1 MEESCRLQNLLPTP
15 SCGIKNREATST
27 SLLWSNYLG
36 SLHSTRSIFYANR
49 KMIYLSLLDIT
60 EGLLCRLSIKVYFQ
74 HRRVCIR
81 EALPLEGVRWVF
93 WSRAKENSDEGVF
106 SPHFAAKSIIRSA
119 HTPHPSATPP
129 PSPHVGKAK
138 RNLENFLF
146 AYTF

>member
-1 MEESCRLQNLLPTP
+1 MLKRERYYGKRFTSKANLVKMIEDYIVYYNTRRLQ
-15 SCGIKNREATST
+15 
-27 SLLWSNYLG
+27 
-36 SLHSTRSIFYANR
+36 R
-49 KMIYLSLLDIT
+49 KL
-60 EGLLCRLSIKVYFQ
+60 RLSIKVYFQ
-74 HRRVCIR
+74 YRRVCIR